1 MGKLKDQMVMEME
14 LRNFSDKTI
23 KAYLGHMV
31 CYTKKFGKSPADL
44 GDDEIRHYL
53 HYLLKERQ
61 VSWSN
66 INIAYSSLKFFY
78 TRVLHRRWNV
88 DHIPRPKKEK
98 RLPNVLSYSELE
110 RLFEVTSNMKHRL
123 IFKTAY
129 AGGLRVGEVSSLK
142 VSDIDSGRMV
152 IRIDQGKGN
161 KDRYTILSQQLL
173 PDLRSY
179 WREYRPTSWL
189 FFGRE
194 KQRAIN
200 PGTIQR
206 AFKTACQKAGIT
218 KPVTPHVLRHSFA
231 THFLEQG
238 GNLIKLQQLLG
249 HRYLQTTLTYVH
261 IQQRDFRRVF
271 SPFDGMK
278 EDESCNQPA

>member
-14 LRNFSDKTI
+14 LRNFSGKTI

-31 CYTKKFGKSPADL
+31 GYTKKFGKSPAEL

-53 HYLLKERQ
+53 HYLLTERQ
-61 VSWSN
+61 ASWSN
-66 INIAYSSLKFFY
+66 INIAYCSLKFFY
-78 TRVLHRRWNV
+78 TRVLHRHWNV

-98 RLPNVLSYSELE
+98 RLPNVLSYSELT
-110 RLFEVTSNMKHRL
+110 RLFEVTSNMKHRV

-129 AGGLRVGEVSSLK
+129 AGGLRVGEVSRLK
-142 VSDIDSGRMV
+142 VSDIDSSRMV
-152 IRIDQGKGN
+152 IRIDQGKGK

-179 WREYRPTSWL
+179 WQAYRPTSWL
-189 FFGRE
+189 FFGRD
-194 KQRAIN
+194 KQCPIN
-200 PGTIQR
+200 AGTIQR
-206 AFKTACQKAGIT
+206 TFKTACQQAGIT

-231 THFLEQG
+231 THFLEEG
-238 GNLIKLQQLLG
+238 GNLIKLQQMLG

-261 IQQRDFRRVF
+261 IQNRDFRRVF
-271 SPFDGMK
+271 SPFDCIK
-278 EDESCNQPA
+278 EEGACDQTQ

>member
-1 MGKLKDQMVMEME
+1 MGELKDQMIMEME

-23 KAYLGHMV
+23 KAYIGHMIF
-31 CYTKKFGKSPADL
+31 YTKKFGKSPADL
-44 GDDEIRHYL
+44 GNKEIRHYL

-66 INIAYSSLKFFY
+66 INIAYCSLKFFY
-78 TRVLHRRWNV
+78 TRVLHRGWSV
-88 DHIPRPKKEK
+88 DHIPWPKKEK
-98 RLPNVLSYSELE
+98 RLPNVLSYSELD

-129 AGGLRVGEVSSLK
+129 AGGLRVGEVSRLK

-152 IRIDQGKGN
+152 IRIDQGKGK

-173 PDLRSY
+173 PDLQNY

-194 KQRAIN
+194 KQRPIN
-200 PGTIQR
+200 PCTIQR
-206 AFKTACQKAGIT
+206 SFKTGCHKAGIT

-238 GNLIKLQQLLG
+238 GNLIKLQSRLALV
-249 HRYLQTTLTYVH
+249 R
-261 IQQRDFRRVF
+261 
-271 SPFDGMK
+271 
-278 EDESCNQPA
+278 